1 MGYNLNWHLQKRQKQ
16 QFTYNNVPLLS
27 LNYPT
32 TEIDSD
38 CLGVHKKF
46 SLISTPR
53 NLLILKHSNKLARAV
68 DTTVRWRQEQRDDE
82 ENDEQRHC
90 NDDVSNVTTTTA
102 EVTLLQVTPLL

>member
-16 QFTYNNVPLLS
+16 HFTYNNVPLLS

-32 TEIDSD
+32 TEIDSFGA
-38 CLGVHKKF
+38 CIKKF

-53 NLLILKHSNKLARAV
+53 NLLTLMHSNKLTRAV

-90 NDDVSNVTTTTA
+90 NDDVSNVTTTAT